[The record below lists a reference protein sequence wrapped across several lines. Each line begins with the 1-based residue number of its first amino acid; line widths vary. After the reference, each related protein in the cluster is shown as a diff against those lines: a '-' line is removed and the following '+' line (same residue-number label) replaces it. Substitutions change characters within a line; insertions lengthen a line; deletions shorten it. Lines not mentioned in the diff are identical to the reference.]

1 MASSVAT
8 WHALGGTAHRPT
20 HEDLSVGTP
29 PQAKPPERSQQREHL
44 EWSQEFLNALR
55 PCSAGRPQV
64 PIRRN
69 ETDGKARKAFSMHRW
84 SKLFIPTL
92 REAPADA
99 EVASHRLLI
108 RAGYIR
114 QLGAGIYNYL
124 FLGQRSLNKIIA
136 IVREEMDKIGQEF
149 YLPGILPKEPWAESG
164 RWTGMGENMF
174 RLKDRKGADL
184 CLGMTHEE
192 IMTTIARGELRSYKQ
207 LPQIWY
213 QIQTKFRDEPRPKA
227 GLLRVRQFT
236 MKDSY
241 SFDIDGAGLDRSFDL
256 HDGVYRTIFTRCGL
270 KFVSVEA
277 DSGAMGGSQS
287 QEFMVYTDAGE
298 DLIASCP
305 ECGYAAN
312 LEKAVSRL
320 EPVTEMEATGD
331 GKPELV
337 ATPGCAA
344 IADVAAFFKISPASD
359 IKCVAYMALNRGAA
373 GRDGGRP
380 DTWHGVA
387 AFLRGD
393 HQVNETKLLGAIGAA
408 ELRTMQADELAQY
421 LNGPAGYLGPVGL
434 KPETQPLGA
443 GLTVVVDKALEGR
456 RNMVCGANKADYHL
470 RNVTP
475 GRDFGW
481 TLTADI
487 RSVNEG
493 EACPKD
499 NCGGKLVVG
508 KAVEVGHIF
517 KLGYKYSESMG
528 ARVLDPNG
536 KEVTPIMGSYG
547 IGIERILTAA
557 IEQSND
563 ANGFWLPASIA
574 PFTVVVTITNAADA
588 LLKETGETLAAE
600 LESAGLDVL
609 LDDRDERAGVKFK
622 DADLIGIP
630 YRINVGKKAAAGQV
644 ELVTRARAGSV
655 DVAVADVVAQ
665 VKRRVEE
672 EGLLGQFNGTVD

>member
-1 MASSVAT
+1 
-8 WHALGGTAHRPT
+8 
-20 HEDLSVGTP
+20 
-29 PQAKPPERSQQREHL
+29 
-44 EWSQEFLNALR
+44 
-55 PCSAGRPQV
+55 
-64 PIRRN
+64 
-69 ETDGKARKAFSMHRW
+69 MHRW

-99 EVASHRLLI
+99 EVASHKFLL

-114 QLGAGIYNYL
+114 QLGAGLYSYL

-149 YLPGILPKEPWAESG
+149 YLPGIVPRELWEESG

-192 IMTTIARGELRSYKQ
+192 VMTSIARGELRSYKQ

-213 QIQTKFRDEPRPKA
+213 QIQTKFRDEPRPKG
-227 GLLRVRQFT
+227 GLLRVRQFI

-241 SFDIDGAGLDRSFDL
+241 SFDLDKAGLDRSYDL
-256 HDGVYRTIFTRCGL
+256 HDEVYRRIFTRCGL
-270 KFVSVEA
+270 NFVAVEA
-277 DSGAMGGSQS
+277 HSGSMGGSHS
-287 QEFMVYTDAGE
+287 QEFMVYTNAGE

-305 ECGYAAN
+305 KCGYAAN
-312 LEKAVSRL
+312 LEKATSRL
-320 EPVTEMEATGD
+320 DPIVEMEATGD

-337 ATPGCAA
+337 HTPGCAA
-344 IADVAAFFKISPASD
+344 ISDVAAFFKISPASD
-359 IKCVAYMALNRGAA
+359 IKCVAYMALKRGTS
-373 GRDGGRP
+373 GKP
-380 DTWHGVA
+380 DAWHGVA
-387 AFLRGD
+387 TFLRGD
-393 HQVNETKLLGAIGAA
+393 HQVNETKLMGAVGAA
-408 ELRTMQADELAQY
+408 DLRTMQGGELEQY
-421 LNGPAGYLGPVGL
+421 FDGPAGYLGPVGL
-434 KPETQPLGA
+434 KPDTEPFSG
-443 GLTVVVDKALEGR
+443 GLTVVIDKTLEDR
-456 RNMVCGANKADYHL
+456 KNMVCGANKLDYHL

-481 TLTADI
+481 TLSADI

-493 EACPKD
+493 EGCPSTSESGDACI
-499 NCGGKLVVG
+499 GKLVVG

-528 ARVLDPNG
+528 ARVLDENG

-563 ANGFWLPASIA
+563 ANGFWLPPSIA
-574 PFTVVVTITNAADA
+574 PFTVVMTVTNMADKT
-588 LLKETGETLAAE
+588 LREVGEVLAAE
-600 LESAGLDVL
+600 LDSAGIDVL

-622 DADLIGIP
+622 DADLVGIP
-630 YRINVGKKAAAGQV
+630 YRINVGKKAVNGQV
-644 ELVTRARAGSV
+644 ELVTRKLAQSPKAAQGPAASQDLAV
-655 DVAVADVVAQ
+655 SDVLAVLKEQFD
-665 VKRRVEE
+665 E
-672 EGLLGQFNGTVD
+672 EGLLGASE

>member
-1 MASSVAT
+1 
-8 WHALGGTAHRPT
+8 
-20 HEDLSVGTP
+20 
-29 PQAKPPERSQQREHL
+29 
-44 EWSQEFLNALR
+44 
-55 PCSAGRPQV
+55 
-64 PIRRN
+64 
-69 ETDGKARKAFSMHRW
+69 MHRW
-84 SKLFIPTL
+84 SKLFVPTL

-99 EVASHRLLI
+99 EVASHKFLI

-124 FLGQRSLNKIIA
+124 FLGQRSLNKIIG
-136 IVREEMDKIGQEF
+136 IVREEMDQIGQEF
-149 YLPGILPKEPWAESG
+149 FLPAILPKEPWEQSG
-164 RWTGMGENMF
+164 RWTGMGDNMF

-192 IMTTIARGELRSYKQ
+192 IMTTIARSELRSYKQ

-213 QIQTKFRDEPRPKA
+213 QIQTKFRDEPRPKG
-227 GLLRVRQFT
+227 GLLRVRQFI

-241 SFDIDGAGLDRSFDL
+241 SFDIDRAGLDESFDR
-256 HDGVYRTIFTRCGL
+256 HDAVYRKIFTRCGL
-270 KFVSVEA
+270 KFVAVEA

-305 ECGYAAN
+305 VCGYAAN
-312 LEKAVSRL
+312 LEKATSKL
-320 EPVTEMEATGD
+320 DPVVEMEPTAD

-337 ATPGCAA
+337 STPGCAA
-344 IADVAAFFKISPASD
+344 ISDVAEFFKILPASD
-359 IKCVAYMALNRGAA
+359 IKCVAYMALKRGAA
-373 GRDGGRP
+373 GKP

-393 HQVNETKLLGAIGAA
+393 HQVNETKLLGAIAGA
-408 ELRTMQADELAQY
+408 ELRTMQADELAKY
-421 LNGPAGYLGPVGL
+421 FNGPAGYLGPVGL
-434 KPETQPLGA
+434 KHDEKPLGD
-443 GLTVVVDKALEGR
+443 GLTVIVDKSLEGR
-456 RNMVCGANKADYHL
+456 KNLVAGANKQDYHL
-470 RNVTP
+470 RNVVP
-475 GRDFGW
+475 GRDFTW
-481 TLTADI
+481 TLAADI

-493 EACPKD
+493 EACPAD
-499 NCGGKLVVG
+499 HCAGKLVVG

-563 ANGFWLPASIA
+563 QNGFWLPASIA
-574 PFTVVVTITNAADA
+574 PFTVVVTVTNVGDPVLREA
-588 LLKETGETLAAE
+588 GEKLAAE
-600 LESAGLDVL
+600 LEAAGLDVL

-622 DADLIGIP
+622 DADLVGIP
-630 YRINVGKKAAAGQV
+630 YRINVGKKVASGVV
-644 ELVTRARAGSV
+644 ELVTRATSTSV
-655 DVAVADVVAQ
+655 DVAITDVLAQ
-665 VKRRVEE
+665 LKERVQEDA
-672 EGLLGQFNGTVD
+672 LLTAIEA

>member
-1 MASSVAT
+1 
-8 WHALGGTAHRPT
+8 
-20 HEDLSVGTP
+20 
-29 PQAKPPERSQQREHL
+29 
-44 EWSQEFLNALR
+44 
-55 PCSAGRPQV
+55 
-64 PIRRN
+64 
-69 ETDGKARKAFSMHRW
+69 MHRW

-99 EVASHRLLI
+99 EVASHRFLV

-124 FLGQRSLNKIIA
+124 FLGQRSLNKIIS
-136 IVREEMDKIGQEF
+136 IVREEMDKIAQEF
-149 YLPGILPKEPWAESG
+149 YLPAILPKELWEQSG
-164 RWTGMGENMF
+164 RWAGMGDNMF

-192 IMTTIARGELRSYKQ
+192 IMTSIARSELRSYKQ

-213 QIQTKFRDEPRPKA
+213 QIQTKFRDEPRPKS

-241 SFDIDGAGLDRSFDL
+241 SFDIDKAGLDKSFDL
-256 HDGVYRTIFTRCGL
+256 HDAVYRKIFTRCGL
-270 KFVSVEA
+270 KFVAVEA
-277 DSGAMGGSQS
+277 DSGSMGGSQS

-305 ECGYAAN
+305 VCGYAAN
-312 LEKAVSRL
+312 LEKATSRL
-320 EPVTEMEATGD
+320 DAVTEMEPTGD
-331 GKPELV
+331 GMPEPV
-337 ATPGCAA
+337 STPGCGA
-344 IADVAAFFKISPASD
+344 IADVAEFFKISPASD
-359 IKCVAYMALNRGAA
+359 IKCVAYMALKRGSASK
-373 GRDGGRP
+373 DGVTP

-393 HQVNETKLLGAIGAA
+393 HQVNETKLMGAVGAA
-408 ELRTMQADELAQY
+408 DLRTMQAEELAQY
-421 LNGPAGYLGPVGL
+421 FNGPAGFLGPVGL
-434 KPETQPLGA
+434 KPDAKPLEA
-443 GLTVVVDKALEGR
+443 GLTVVVDKSLEGR
-456 RNMVCGANKADYHL
+456 KNLVAGANQLDYHL

-481 TLTADI
+481 TLAADI

-493 EACPKD
+493 EGCPVDAC
-499 NCGGKLVVG
+499 NGKLTVG

-528 ARVLDPNG
+528 ARVLDVNG

-563 ANGFWLPASIA
+563 KNGFWLPATIA
-574 PFTVVVTITNAADA
+574 PFTVMVTVTNMGDA
-588 LLKETGETLAAE
+588 LLKETGEKLAAD
-600 LESAGLDVL
+600 LEAAGLDVL

-622 DADLIGIP
+622 DADLVGIP
-630 YRINVGKKAAAGQV
+630 YRINVGKKAAEGKV
-644 ELVTRARAGSV
+644 ELVTRATATSV
-655 DVAVADVVAQ
+655 DVELAQTVALVKERVQEDQLLAVSV
-665 VKRRVEE
+665 
-672 EGLLGQFNGTVD
+672 